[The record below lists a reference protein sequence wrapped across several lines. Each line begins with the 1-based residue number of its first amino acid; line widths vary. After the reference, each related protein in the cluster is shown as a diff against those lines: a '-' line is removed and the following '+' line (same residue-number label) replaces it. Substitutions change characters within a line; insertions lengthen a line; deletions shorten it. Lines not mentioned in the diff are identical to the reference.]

1 MYTLN
6 GPIAVLLESNCYLK
20 FEWTKLFLKENIFY
34 IYIMVYSLKHFFS
47 ILADG
52 IFTIL
57 IGKISGSHFFF
68 LTEELCKLIYIV
80 VNPTLK
86 FTSLYL
92 ISVGLSNKLYL
103 LLLYYWLYIS
113 SKSLGKKIMQYST
126 ALPQKILVKIY

>member
-68 LTEELCKLIYIV
+68 
-80 VNPTLK
+80 
-86 FTSLYL
+86 
-92 ISVGLSNKLYL
+92 SN
-103 LLLYYWLYIS
+103 W
-113 SKSLGKKIMQYST
+113 GIMQVNLYSCQSN
-126 ALPQKILVKIY
+126 P